1 MENSLQEDEDELEGK
16 VDNAEKENLPIEE
29 FEPNFED
36 EATSNTQEHLVESE
50 QNMVNPEKPAD
61 PPLDAMPVLTMELQ
75 DQGCS
80 NQNLGPTDLYMHC
93 LEKHKD

>member
-16 VDNAEKENLPIEE
+16 LDNAEKENLPIEE

-50 QNMVNPEKPAD
+50 QNMVNLERPAD
-61 PPLDAMPVLTMELQ
+61 PPMDAIPPKTPPLVI
-75 DQGCS
+75 
-80 NQNLGPTDLYMHC
+80 
-93 LEKHKD
+93 